1 MARAIARAAFCR
13 YPKGVIPTIGEI
25 SQPFGL
31 LNEGG
36 RRSSGGNGCFLR
48 FLEFGTPIAMYWA
61 SRMVRENKPRFKEL
75 PMSIF
80 DYASNRAVAA
90 VFALSVSAM
99 FMAAAIIPASP
110 AGLVA

>member
-1 MARAIARAAFCR
+1 MAVFRGFSILARRLQC
-13 YPKGVIPTIGEI
+13 IGH
-25 SQPFGL
+25 PGW
-31 LNEGG
+31 
-36 RRSSGGNGCFLR
+36 SG
-48 FLEFGTPIAMYWA
+48 
-61 SRMVRENKPRFKEL
+61 ENKPRFKEL